1 MNTAGTHIYYHP
13 LSLEH
18 DTGPGH
24 PERSA
29 RIQAILS
36 RLEET
41 GLKDEVAWHT
51 PQAAPLES
59 IETTHG
65 RDYMELVEIAASGGG
80 GALDADTIL
89 SKKSYEAALHS
100 SGAVID
106 AVDAVCEGRAANAFS
121 MNRPPGHHARRSVA
135 MGFCL
140 FNNIAIGARHAM
152 RKHGLERVFIFDW
165 DVHHGNGT
173 QESFYQDDSVF
184 FCSIHQ
190 SPLYPGTG
198 SSYETGEGAGEGY
211 TLNLPV
217 SSGTKGDT
225 YEALLQD
232 RVIPAM
238 QSFKPQLIM
247 VSAGFDA
254 HRRDPLAGVM
264 LEDEDFARMAELVLT
279 AADDLCDGKVIAAL
293 EGGYD
298 LEGLSGGV
306 EQLLRTLLA
315 HA

>member
-1 MNTAGTHIYYHP
+1 MKQAGTHIYYHP

-29 RIQAILS
+29 RIRAILE
-36 RLEET
+36 RFEET
-41 GLKDEVAWHT
+41 GLKDELAWHT
-51 PQAAPLES
+51 PNPAPLET

-65 RDYMELVEIAASGGG
+65 RDYIELVEIAASGGG

-100 SGAVID
+100 SGAVIE
-106 AVDAVCEGRAANAFS
+106 AVDAVCEGRAANAFC

-140 FNNIAIGARHAM
+140 FNNIAVGARHAM
-152 RKHGLERVFIFDW
+152 LKHELERVFIFDW

-173 QESFYQDDSVF
+173 QETFYQDDSVF

-198 SSYETGEGAGEGY
+198 SPHEIGEGDGEGY
-211 TLNLPV
+211 TLNLTV
-217 SSGTKGDT
+217 SSGATGGT
-225 YEALLQD
+225 YETLLQEK
-232 RVIPAM
+232 VLPAM

-264 LEDEDFARMAELVLT
+264 LEDEDFARMAELVLE
-279 AADDLCDGKVIAAL
+279 AADELCEGKVIAVL

-306 EQLLRTLLA
+306 EQMVRTLLA
-315 HA
+315 RA

>member
-1 MNTAGTHIYYHP
+1 MNTTDTHIYYHP

-29 RIQAILS
+29 RIQAILD

-41 GLKDEVAWHT
+41 GLKKDVVWQT
-51 PQAAPLES
+51 PQAAPLET

-65 RDYMELVEIAASGGG
+65 RDYIELVEIAASGGG
-80 GALDADTIL
+80 GPLDADTIL

-100 SGAVID
+100 SGAVVD

-121 MNRPPGHHARRSVA
+121 VNRPPGHHARRSVA

-140 FNNIAIGARHAM
+140 FNNIAVGARHAM
-152 RKHGLERVFIFDW
+152 LKHGLERVFIFDW

-173 QESFYQDDSVF
+173 QDSFYEDASVY

-198 SSYETGEGAGEGY
+198 MLNERGQGVGEGY

-217 SSGTKGDT
+217 SSGAGGST
-225 YEALLQD
+225 YETLLKEQ
-232 RVIPAM
+232 VIPAM
-238 QSFKPQLIM
+238 RSFKPQLILI
-247 VSAGFDA
+247 SAGFDA
-254 HRRDPLAGVM
+254 HRRDPLAAVM
-264 LEDEDFARMAELVLT
+264 LEDEDFAAMAESVLSE
-279 AADDLCDGKVIAAL
+279 ADDLCDGKVVAVL

-306 EQLLRTLLA
+306 EQFVRALLA
-315 HA
+315 HS